1 MEELAENIFVETGYE
16 GVNVGA
22 IVTKG
27 GIICIDAPSYPRDA
41 RHWVTRLSQL
51 NSKPIKFIILTYAH
65 GDRIVNTRW
74 LDAPIIAHENAAE
87 KLNNYDK
94 RYPQSLLESLSQ
106 RNPLAGKDLV
116 NGPVDRAAV
125 SFNKSLTIIADD
137 YHINLTHSPGP
148 SSDNTWAYIP
158 ETGIL
163 FAGDSI
169 SVNAPP
175 IMAEICCADWLHSL
189 NNSMANLNIQSLISG
204 RGDISVPEEAVPPLV
219 NYLTHLE
226 ESVRAQI
233 MTSNSR
239 ESMVDLEERLLASF
253 PLGDLPRDWVLK
265 QLRLGLERVYNEI
278 KSTVEIAYIQH
289 VVQ

>member
-22 IVTKG
+22 IVTEG

-51 NSKPIKFIILTYAH
+51 NSKPIKFIILTNAH

-125 SFNKSLTIIADD
+125 SFNKSLTIMADD

-148 SSDNTWAYIP
+148 SSGNIWAYIP
-158 ETGIL
+158 ETKIL

-169 SVNAPP
+169 SVNTPP
-175 IMAEICCADWLHSL
+175 MMAEIRYADWLQSL
-189 NNSMANLNIQSLISG
+189 TETITTLNIQSLVSG
-204 RGDISVPEEAVPPLV
+204 RGEISTPEEAVPPIV
-219 NYLTHLE
+219 EFLTF
-226 ESVRAQI
+226 
-233 MTSNSR
+233 
-239 ESMVDLEERLLASF
+239 LEERVREQILADNRRDTIANLEEQLLSIF
-253 PLGDLPRDWVLK
+253 PIGDLPREWVLK
-265 QLRLGLERVYNEI
+265 QIRLGLERVYNEI
-278 KSTVEIAYIQH
+278 ESTAEVAY
-289 VVQ
+289 V

>member
-51 NSKPIKFIILTYAH
+51 NSKPIKFIILTNAH
-65 GDRIVNTRW
+65 GDRIINTRW
-74 LDAPIIAHENAAE
+74 LDAPIIAHDNAAE

-94 RYPQSLLESLSQ
+94 RYPQTLLESLSQ

-125 SFNKSLTIIADD
+125 SFNKSLTLIADD
-137 YHINLTHSPGP
+137 YHIVLSHSPGP
-148 SSDNTWAYIP
+148 SSGNIWAYIP
-158 ETGIL
+158 ESGIL
-163 FAGDSI
+163 FTGDSV

-175 IMAEICCADWLHSL
+175 VMAEICCTDWLYSL
-189 NNSMANLNIQSLISG
+189 TNSITHLNIQSLISG
-204 RGDISVPEEAVPPLV
+204 RGSISTPEEAVPPLV
-219 NYLTHLE
+219 NYLTLLE
-226 ESVRAQI
+226 ETIREQLL
-233 MTSNSR
+233 MDNGR
-239 ESMVDLEERLLASF
+239 ESMGDLEKRLLASF

-265 QLRLGLERVYNEI
+265 QIRLGLERVHNEI
-278 KSTVEIAYIQH
+278 KSTLEVAY
-289 VVQ
+289 V